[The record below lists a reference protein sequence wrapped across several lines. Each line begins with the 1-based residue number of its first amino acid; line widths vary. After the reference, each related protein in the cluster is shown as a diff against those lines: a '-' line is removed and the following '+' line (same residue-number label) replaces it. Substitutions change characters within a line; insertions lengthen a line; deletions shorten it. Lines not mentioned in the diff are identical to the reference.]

1 MSLSCCLLNS
11 NFGIFA
17 AMKAEIINIGDE
29 LLIGQVVNTNASWM
43 AEQLTLTGFPVIRV
57 TVINDTRDQVL
68 NALKEAE
75 DRSDIV
81 LISGGIGPTSDDIT
95 KQTLCEYFNTSLVF
109 DEDAYRDIELFF
121 ALRGMKVTPLNRQQ
135 AELPA
140 ACISLP
146 NKLGTARG
154 MWFEK
159 RDSSG
164 RKVVFVSLPGVPFE
178 MKELMVKEV
187 IPRLKKHFNPPFLY
201 HKTLLTQ
208 GIGESFLAEQIAR
221 WEENLPENIRL
232 AYLPQPGLVRLRLS
246 GSGDNETT
254 VRRQVTTAAEE
265 LQSLIPDYLFG
276 QDNDTLEAI
285 IGLLLTEKGQTLAT
299 AESCTGGYIAH
310 LITSVPGSSNYFK
323 GSIVAYS
330 NDIKENLLFVSPE
343 TILKKG
349 AVSEETVLEMAVAVQ
364 TQLAADYA
372 IATTG
377 IAGPDGGTALKPVGT
392 VWIGIATPGEVFA
405 RQYLFGDNR
414 ERNIRKAALQALN
427 LLRKSLL

>member
-1 MSLSCCLLNS
+1 
-11 NFGIFA
+11 
-17 AMKAEIINIGDE
+17 MKAEIINIGDE

-57 TVINDTRDQVL
+57 TVISDTRDQIL
-68 NALKEAE
+68 DALKEAE
-75 DRSDIV
+75 QRSDIV
-81 LISGGIGPTSDDIT
+81 LISGGIGPTNDDIT

-159 RDSSG
+159 RDPSG
-164 RKVVFVSLPGVPFE
+164 RKVVFVSMPGVPFE

-187 IPRLKKHFNPPFLY
+187 IPRLKNHFNPPFLY

-276 QDNDTLEAI
+276 QDDDTLEAI
-285 IGLLLTEKGQTLAT
+285 IGRLLTQKGQTLAT

-323 GSIVAYS
+323 GSIVAYA

-349 AVSEETVLEMAVAVQ
+349 AVSE
-364 TQLAADYA
+364 
-372 IATTG
+372 
-377 IAGPDGGTALKPVGT
+377 
-392 VWIGIATPGEVFA
+392 
-405 RQYLFGDNR
+405 
-414 ERNIRKAALQALN
+414 
-427 LLRKSLL
+427 